1 MGRAITTPVPIPIP
15 VSVPSPTATATAM
28 ATAIPIPTP
37 ISFALFSSPPF
48 VPFVPFSLPLFV
60 EFSFLFAKAFA
71 LSTSRF
77 LAFPPFCPFLFILL
91 SLNFTLFTLFL
102 SLYPRF
108 LFLNLLLFAHG
119 LLVGLLTLIPFGFND
134 SHILLVGFVTVS
146 FLLRRDFFANF
157 LAANLP
163 DRAQNHIQV
172 F

>member
-1 MGRAITTPVPIPIP
+1 MGRAITTPVPIPVP
-15 VSVPSPTATATAM
+15 VSVPGPTATPTP
-28 ATAIPIPTP
+28 TAIALAIPTP

-48 VPFVPFSLPLFV
+48 VPFVPFSLPLFI
-60 EFSFLFAKAFA
+60 EFSFLFAKALA

-91 SLNFTLFTLFL
+91 SLNLALFALFL
-102 SLYPRF
+102 SLYPRL

-119 LLVGLLTLIPFGFND
+119 LLVGLLTLIPFGFD
-134 SHILLVGFVTVS
+134 GSCIVLVGFVPVS
-146 FLLRRDFFANF
+146 FLLRRGFFANI

-163 DRAQNHIQV
+163 DRTQNHIKV